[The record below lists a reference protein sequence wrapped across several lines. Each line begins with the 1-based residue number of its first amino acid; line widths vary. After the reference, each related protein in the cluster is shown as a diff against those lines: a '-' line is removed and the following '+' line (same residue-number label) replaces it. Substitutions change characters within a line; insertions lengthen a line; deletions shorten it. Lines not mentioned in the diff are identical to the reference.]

1 MLGGCGA
8 SLSAA
13 EGARTRGTVPSGLT
27 VVRHETLGHSV
38 RGRAISAWELG
49 APAAPARVLVVGDI
63 HGNEPAGIAVALAL
77 EQAAPRATLDLW
89 VIDDLNPDGVAAHTR
104 QNAHGV
110 DLNRNFPYAWH
121 AAGVRGDQQY
131 PGPRPLSEPESR
143 AAHALILRIRPA
155 ITIWFHQPLGV
166 VDESGGDIAVER
178 RFARASGLPLRR
190 LTRYPGSAAGWQN
203 HALAGSTAFVVELP
217 AGPLSARSVARL
229 RDAVFTTPARRS
241 SVRRRS
247 RSRARRAGRPRT
259 ARSAS

>member
-1 MLGGCGA
+1 MLGGCGTAVSRGENA
-8 SLSAA
+8 SPRTSRRPTPSA
-13 EGARTRGTVPSGLT
+13 
-27 VVRHETLGHSV
+27 VRHQLTIGRSV
-38 RGRAISAWELG
+38 RGRRIVAWELG
-49 APAAPARVLVVGDI
+49 APSAPLRVLVVGAV
-63 HGNEPAGIAVALAL
+63 HGNEPAGIAVARAL
-77 EQAAPRATLDLW
+77 ERAAPPDSIDLW
-89 VIDDLNPDGVAAHTR
+89 TIDDLNPDGVATGTR
-104 QNAHGV
+104 QNADGV
-110 DLNRNFPYAWH
+110 DLNRNFPFGWR

-166 VDESGGDIAVER
+166 VDESGGDIAVVR

-229 RDAVFTTPARRS
+229 RDAVLRTPATRS
-241 SVRRRS
+241 SARRR
-247 RSRARRAGRPRT
+247 
-259 ARSAS
+259 